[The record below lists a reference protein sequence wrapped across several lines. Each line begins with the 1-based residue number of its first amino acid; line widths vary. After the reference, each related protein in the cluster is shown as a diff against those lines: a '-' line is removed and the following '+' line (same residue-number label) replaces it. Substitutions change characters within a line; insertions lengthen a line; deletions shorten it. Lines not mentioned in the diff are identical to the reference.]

1 MSSNRCARIYNAIF
15 LTLAFAVLV
24 FAMFPGRFDGD
35 SIGQYHQGLSFGF
48 DDSHS
53 VLNALMLGLLSDIAK
68 GPGPMFVMQLALWIG
83 GLLIFTDTLIAA
95 DYPVAGQLISIL
107 ALTPLLSF
115 DFFDIQKDTLFSGLL
130 AVLLGLATRTLF
142 RRLAITPI
150 GAITT
155 FCLLIFTLDTR
166 PNAIFAL
173 VPLWLLVWP
182 IYRVNARALLISAAV
197 GLVIFISAFSS
208 ISLINNDILKTNQSH
223 QIYSLIIFD
232 LAGISARTGQDASHG
247 LLPDFQANVATCY
260 TAREWDAFLG
270 GPCSAVGLAAQ
281 KLVHDD
287 AARSALMS
295 RWLKEIALHPI
306 AYLAHRA
313 RNFDC
318 LIRVG
323 CYDVSDMSAGFGHR
337 PWDEPDMRITVAV
350 RVIAAIGWN
359 LWRGPF
365 GYGIL
370 WIAVLTAEFSVSA
383 FLLRR
388 RGFQPIPYLNMILAA
403 AGLGYVLS
411 FAIAGVADQLRYLHP
426 VFFLAIIGIPLAAAS
441 LLNRRPSRP

>member
-115 DFFDIQKDTLFSGLL
+115 DFSTSRKTPCSVAFSQSSSDW
-130 AVLLGLATRTLF
+130 
-142 RRLAITPI
+142 RRAPCFAALAITPI

-182 IYRVNARALLISAAV
+182 IYPV
-197 GLVIFISAFSS
+197 
-208 ISLINNDILKTNQSH
+208 TH
-223 QIYSLIIFD
+223 
-232 LAGISARTGQDASHG
+232 
-247 LLPDFQANVATCY
+247 
-260 TAREWDAFLG
+260 
-270 GPCSAVGLAAQ
+270 
-281 KLVHDD
+281 VHYLFPP
-287 AARSALMS
+287 RSDWSYLYRHS
-295 RWLKEIALHPI
+295 R
-306 AYLAHRA
+306 R
-313 RNFDC
+313 
-318 LIRVG
+318 
-323 CYDVSDMSAGFGHR
+323 
-337 PWDEPDMRITVAV
+337 
-350 RVIAAIGWN
+350 
-359 LWRGPF
+359 
-365 GYGIL
+365 
-370 WIAVLTAEFSVSA
+370 
-383 FLLRR
+383 
-388 RGFQPIPYLNMILAA
+388 
-403 AGLGYVLS
+403 
-411 FAIAGVADQLRYLHP
+411 
-426 VFFLAIIGIPLAAAS
+426 
-441 LLNRRPSRP
+441 SR